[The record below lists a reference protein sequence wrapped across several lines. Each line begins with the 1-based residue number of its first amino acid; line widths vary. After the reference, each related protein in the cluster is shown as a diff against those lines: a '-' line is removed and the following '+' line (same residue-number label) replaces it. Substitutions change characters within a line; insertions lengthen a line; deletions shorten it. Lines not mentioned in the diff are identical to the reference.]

1 MRRGTAGGALA
12 MTGAKWG
19 ELDRFGK
26 RALHLE
32 LRTHGQHRD
41 YESLLP
47 STLYRIASRRRD
59 LIYNFTLMEQI

>member
-1 MRRGTAGGALA
+1 

-19 ELDRFGK
+19 ELDRFGQ

-41 YESLLP
+41 YGSLLP
-47 STLYRIASRRRD
+47 STLYRIAIRRRN
-59 LIYNFTLMEQI
+59 LICNPIYIDQIRAAFDAFL

>member
-1 MRRGTAGGALA
+1 

-19 ELDRFGK
+19 ELDRLWK

-41 YESLLP
+41 YGSLLP
-47 STLYRIASRRRD
+47 STLYRIASGQETF
-59 LIYNFTLMEQI
+59 I

>member
-1 MRRGTAGGALA
+1 

-41 YESLLP
+41 YGSLLP
-47 STLYRIASRRRD
+47 CTLYRIASRQRD
-59 LIYNFTLMEQI
+59 LMCNSTYMDQIRAAFDAFL